1 MTFISAQATNEL
13 ENKQQKVMYK
23 VREENK
29 EVLIEIRKIRQ
40 AIIENLE
47 IGGFNP
53 IDKDLD
59 KRLNDRLEEL
69 KKIFK

>member
-1 MTFISAQATNEL
+1 MDLGQYDAIRDSRLQTLNS
-13 ENKQQKVMYK
+13 NKKL
-23 VREENK
+23 REDNK
-29 EVLIEIRKIRQ
+29 DVLIEIRKTRQ